1 MLSHHPASLPP
12 VSMQVRAST
21 PAWALK
27 LDLLLSFW
35 LLQPLWAALAWLL
48 GLVRGPNCAQLPD
61 RSCSMMACG
70 AHTLW
75 TFCSSQT
82 CP

>member
-1 MLSHHPASLPP
+1 
-12 VSMQVRAST
+12 MQVRTST
-21 PAWALK
+21 LAWALK

-48 GLVRGPNCAQLPD
+48 GQVCGPTYALTG

-75 TFCSSQT
+75 EFCSSQT